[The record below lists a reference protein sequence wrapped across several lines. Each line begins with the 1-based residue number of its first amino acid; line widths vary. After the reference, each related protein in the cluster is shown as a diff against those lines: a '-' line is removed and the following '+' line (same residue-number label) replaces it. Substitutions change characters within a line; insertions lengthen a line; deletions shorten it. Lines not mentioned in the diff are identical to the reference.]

1 MTIHGG
7 LSFDE
12 WREVQQARRWVRN
25 FNRSFPKMVL
35 ALARLSN
42 RLTGYGLTAAEV
54 SKALNEGEIK

>member
-35 ALARLSN
+35 ALARLSD
-42 RLTGYGLTAAEV
+42 RLTRFGLATAEV
-54 SKALNEGEIK
+54 SKSLNKGKIK